1 MRNLLKF
8 IQQYSNFL
16 IFVGLEVAAFLLFA
30 MTQPYQQMR
39 MLSSANVVIA
49 GINQQVR
56 EWTDFVSLRK
66 VNNQLAEKNARL
78 EQELM
83 ALRDQLERSNER
95 DTSRYYYAHL
105 QWDFIP
111 AKVVDLQTASQHNY
125 LVLNKG
131 SRDHVKEGQGVLGQ
145 HGVVGVV
152 SKVNSNFSLVI
163 PLIHPKMNLSCRIQK
178 NGQQGFLHWEGAS
191 YRYASLDD
199 VGRHVQVEEGDT
211 IVTSGLTSRFPENI
225 LVGVVDKV
233 RLSEGDANYQLR
245 VKLATD
251 YRGLKYV
258 QIINNQNG
266 LLQDILTHD
275 VP

>member
-1 MRNLLKF
+1 
-8 IQQYSNFL
+8 
-16 IFVGLEVAAFLLFA
+16 
-30 MTQPYQQMR
+30 MTQPYQQTR
-39 MLSSANVVIA
+39 IFSSANVVVD
-49 GINQQVR
+49 GINQYVR
-56 EWTDFVSLRK
+56 EWVDYVSLRK
-66 VNNQLAEKNARL
+66 VNNQLAEENARL
-78 EQELM
+78 ENELM
-83 ALRDQLERSNER
+83 SLRDQVEKSNEQ
-95 DTSRYYYAHL
+95 DSTQYYYAHL

-111 AKVVDLQTASQHNY
+111 AKVVDLQTASKHNY

-145 HGVVGVV
+145 NGVVGVV
-152 SKVNSNFSLVI
+152 SKVNSSFSLVI

-199 VGRHVQVEEGDT
+199 VGRHVQVAEGDT
-211 IVTSGLTSRFPENI
+211 IVTSGLTSRFPEDI
-225 LVGVVDKV
+225 LVGVIDKV
-233 RLSEGDANYQLR
+233 YLGEGDANYQLR
-245 VKLATD
+245 VRLATD

-266 LLQDILTHD
+266 HLQDVLTQD